1 MLPKG
6 LKNSL
11 NKIRQISSDI
21 YHQYIPI
28 LEDDTDIS
36 ALAQPVLTVPE
47 VYNEF
52 CNALVNRIVY
62 TAIETKTF
70 NSPLKGLEGNVMPL
84 GYAGQEIYVNPAKGR
99 QYNPNDFAGI
109 LQKYEADVK
118 VQYLVK
124 NYDMQYPL
132 TIIRTKLK
140 EAFVSWESLDSF
152 ISGLTNSLYNGMYID
167 EWKFT
172 KALVSSAYKQNMVQV
187 ETVANSPSGSEGYA
201 KAFTTK
207 ARELFL
213 NFQMPSTQY
222 NAWYKVGG
230 AGKPITTWTN
240 PEDIVILIR
249 NDIRAYLD
257 VNVLANAFQIDKA
270 VLLGNI
276 YPVDNFDV
284 YSDDGTKIYDG
295 SAIYAMIAD
304 RNWFKIKPIDV
315 FMENDYNANNRAMQ
329 YFLNNIKMY
338 EFSLF
343 ANACVFATGESTVT
357 ATDLDF
363 VDGNPTTVAPSKSIV
378 LEIATTPANATGT
391 VTFTSATEAACT
403 VTKID
408 NRHVRV
414 NGIAAGSSVIT
425 ATDGTNSDTI
435 TITCE
440 PTPVKITGLTPP
452 AASISLGD
460 TPEAVTFTVT
470 PANGNTPIYYTSSN
484 ESYFTVEKDASK
496 NNKCT
501 VTGVADGTATLIA
514 TTGEVTSLITVTVDV
529 T

>member
-21 YHQYIPI
+21 YHQYVPI
-28 LEDDTDIS
+28 LEDDTDIG

-62 TAIETKTF
+62 TQVETKTF

-84 GYAGQEIYVNPAKGR
+84 GYAGQEIYINPAKGR
-99 QYNPNDFAGI
+99 QYNANDFAGI

-132 TIIRTKLK
+132 TVIRTKLK

-152 ISGLTNSLYNGMYID
+152 ITGLTNSLYNGMYID
-167 EWKFT
+167 EFKFT
-172 KALVSSAYKQNMVQV
+172 KALVSSAYKNNMVKV
-187 ETVANSPSGSEGYA
+187 ETVSSPLTSADLA
-201 KAFTTK
+201 KTFSTK

-222 NAWYKVGG
+222 NAWHMVGG
-230 AGKPITTWTN
+230 AGRDITTWTA
-240 PEDIVILIR
+240 PEDIVILLR
-249 NDIRAYLD
+249 NDVRAYLD
-257 VNVLANAFQIDKA
+257 LNVLANSFQIDRA

-284 YSDDGTKIYDG
+284 YSDDGEKIFDG
-295 SAIYAMIAD
+295 SNIFGIIAD
-304 RNWFKIKPIDV
+304 RNWFKIKPIDT

-343 ANACVFATGESTVT
+343 ANACVFATGSATVNATAVEFPVST
-357 ATDLDF
+357 ATMTAGDVERF
-363 VDGNPTTVAPSKSIV
+363 AVT
-378 LEIATTPANATGT
+378 TTPGAAN
-391 VTFTSATEAACT
+391 S
-403 VTKID
+403 
-408 NRHVRV
+408 
-414 NGIAAGSSVIT
+414 
-425 ATDGTNSDTI
+425 TI
-435 TITCE
+435 
-440 PTPVKITGLTPP
+440 
-452 AASISLGD
+452 S
-460 TPEAVTFTVT
+460 
-470 PANGNTPIYYTSSN
+470 YTSSDTKVA
-484 ESYFTVEKDASK
+484 TVAASSSDPK
-496 NNKCT
+496 VVV
-501 VTGVADGTATLIA
+501 VTAVAAGTATITASAGSGITDTIA
-514 TTGEVTSLITVTVDV
+514 LTVQAAS
-529 T
+529 